1 MANPIEE
8 YLQEYSEDKEKT
20 AGVLPKP
27 GWFGRQSEGTKQVLI
42 AGGLFAGSTLAA
54 EAYEGI
60 RNAVTKAT
68 GYKRM
73 VKHNPQLAKKD
84 KKEVQTL
91 YTTLHNI
98 SPDLAKD
105 PVVANS
111 WVNRMMYTDSYVDPK
126 TISDLTSAQSK
137 MQKRSPEMIQ
147 SFNRM
152 VPSLA
157 GSMAKDPDYFKKPTF
172 KKPQNRISD
181 KVAKPLIDDWIN
193 K

>member
-1 MANPIEE
+1 
-8 YLQEYSEDKEKT
+8 
-20 AGVLPKP
+20 
-27 GWFGRQSEGTKQVLI
+27 
-42 AGGLFAGSTLAA
+42 
-54 EAYEGI
+54 
-60 RNAVTKAT
+60 
-68 GYKRM
+68 M
-73 VKHNPQLAKKD
+73 VKHNPQLAKKN

-137 MQKRSPEMIQ
+137 MQRRTPEIIQ
-147 SFNRM
+147 SFNKM

-157 GSMAKDPDYFKKPTF
+157 GSMAKDPNFFKKPTGYDPAHLRGESDEDF
-172 KKPQNRISD
+172 VGRMARRVEPSKESMGYDPAHLRGESD
-181 KVAKPLIDDWIN
+181 KDFTDRMKNKLKSQKKISERVAKPLIDDWIN